1 MFSCDQTLVTVAFLR
16 EKLSQPQLYK
26 GLTRKTTFFEE
37 WSWFRFND
45 LGLALGMTL
54 KFYSVEKGLKVK
66 VRKFYEICKI
76 RAIILLQ

>member
-45 LGLALGMTL
+45 LGLALGTNFKCYNRVAKVFEL
-54 KFYSVEKGLKVK
+54 KSGSFGD
-66 VRKFYEICKI
+66 
-76 RAIILLQ
+76 